1 MTIARATIKS
11 VNDKTKLREMDV
23 EALQGEKL
31 PGVEHFES
39 YGLSAVPVA
48 SDGSGKAEA
57 IIAFVGGS
65 RSHPVVVA
73 WGDRRSRPK
82 DRQPGDVTLYHSNG
96 SEIHLTSGGV
106 NINSAGNPITVKAGA
121 CTFTFSDAGLEI
133 TGGTIKHNGKDI
145 GDTHTHTGV
154 EPGPANT
161 GPPA

>member
-57 IIAFVGGS
+57 IVAFVGGS

-82 DRQPGDVTLYHSNG
+82 GRQPGDVTLYHSG
-96 SEIHLTSGGV
+96 GDEIHMTESGM
-106 NINSAGNPITVKAGA
+106 NIKSAGNPITMSLGGV
-121 CTFTFSDAGLEI
+121 TFKMSSDGLEI

-145 GDTHTHTGV
+145 GDTHVHTGV
-154 EPGPANT
+154 QPGPANT
-161 GPPA
+161 GPPV